1 MRECSTR
8 TPHFLRVWRKTTPL
22 LWHSSPQGNHPVWQ
36 MWSTGVLTRKRS
48 LCVEVW
54 SLCAGYD
61 IWPEISHSMATTKW
75 KYIKIVLS
83 LVYSSILTGI
93 FFRYF
98 YCEKISPWTAL
109 MVPLILF
116 APVLLNGM
124 STADSLAIN
133 VSAILGFA
141 IGFIY
146 VAIIQNN
153 NIWPIALAIWI
164 FLSLPAFAVLNLV
177 SRVSRRIRKA

>member
-1 MRECSTR
+1 
-8 TPHFLRVWRKTTPL
+8 
-22 LWHSSPQGNHPVWQ
+22 
-36 MWSTGVLTRKRS
+36 
-48 LCVEVW
+48 
-54 SLCAGYD
+54 
-61 IWPEISHSMATTKW
+61 
-75 KYIKIVLS
+75 
-83 LVYSSILTGI
+83 
-93 FFRYF
+93 
-98 YCEKISPWTAL
+98 

-116 APVLLNGM
+116 APVLLNRM

>member
-1 MRECSTR
+1 
-8 TPHFLRVWRKTTPL
+8 
-22 LWHSSPQGNHPVWQ
+22 
-36 MWSTGVLTRKRS
+36 
-48 LCVEVW
+48 
-54 SLCAGYD
+54 
-61 IWPEISHSMATTKW
+61 
-75 KYIKIVLS
+75 
-83 LVYSSILTGI
+83 
-93 FFRYF
+93 
-98 YCEKISPWTAL
+98 